1 MHKMAIE
8 DEIRLVDSMIDLY
21 AAAHRHDLSKS
32 DSKVIETAVPDA
44 EALKAYTHKRIE
56 QCRYRGKQEKPFC
69 NVCPVHCYKPEMR
82 QQIRAVMRYSG
93 PRMLFRHPIL
103 SMQHLIGTI
112 RSKKEAKDTEMKTT
126 EQEHL
131 PVTGVGPV
139 CVAIMIAFTVAGI
152 AAIKFD
158 IFTSGDIHSAIIA
171 IIFIIAGILCIA
183 GGIVLWCAAV
193 FGSRIDT
200 KIKANQLATDGVYA
214 LVRNPIY
221 SAFLFIC
228 TGALLFCRNWY
239 VLMLPPLFWLYLT
252 IFMKLTEEQW
262 LAERFGDE
270 YTAYCKRVNRF
281 IPWKK

>member
-1 MHKMAIE
+1 MHKMTVE
-8 DEIRLVDSMIDLY
+8 DEVRLVDSMIDLY
-21 AAAHRHDLSKS
+21 ATAHRYDSSKS
-32 DSKVIETAVPDA
+32 DMEVIEAAVPDI
-44 EALKAYTHKRIE
+44 ESLKAYTHKQIE
-56 QCRYRGKQEKPFC
+56 QCRYRGKHEKPFC

-82 QQIRAVMRYSG
+82 RQIRAVMRYSG
-93 PRMLFRHPIL
+93 PRILFRHPIL
-103 SMQHLIGTI
+103 SLQHLIGTI
-112 RSKKEAKDTEMKTT
+112 RSKKERSSMKIT

-152 AAIKFD
+152 ISVAFG
-158 IFTSGDIHSAIIA
+158 IFTGGNVHGAILPIP
-171 IIFIIAGILCIA
+171 FIIAGILCMV

-200 KIKANQLATDGVYA
+200 KIKSNQLVTDGVYA

-228 TGALLFCRNWY
+228 TGALLFCQNWY
-239 VLMLPPLFWLYLT
+239 LLMLPPLFWLYLT

-262 LAERFGDE
+262 LSKRFGNE
-270 YTAYCKRVNRF
+270 YAAYCKRVNRF
-281 IPWKK
+281 IPWKAK